1 MPFVGPLL
9 EEGTCGIL
17 RAHRGSIPGVPLY
30 HTRSK
35 DRLPLAQCCRVTPP
49 AMLGPSFPPPG
60 PPVHT
65 SPLSFPHL
73 SFSCPWLLPFDVP
86 FLFFQLFLLP
96 LFSLPFS
103 SPSFCFG
110 GPVPC
115 RPEPDPGSEGAHSCF
130 GGHRW
135 CVSLACSPGRRS
147 TGWGV
152 PQPSCA
158 PAFRPQAG
166 TSTLSHIFLFVPS
179 FQGTMVGVKHGQ
191 CRPCDVSDRALEL

>member
-17 RAHRGSIPGVPLY
+17 RAHTGSIPGVPLY

-35 DRLPLAQCCRVTPP
+35 DGLPLAQCCRVTPP
-49 AMLGPSFPPPG
+49 AMSGPSFPPPG

-86 FLFFQLFLLP
+86 FLFFQRFLLP
-96 LFSLPFS
+96 LVPLPFS

-110 GPVPC
+110 GLSPA
-115 RPEPDPGSEGAHSCF
+115 GL
-130 GGHRW
+130 
-135 CVSLACSPGRRS
+135 SLIDHNL
-147 TGWGV
+147 
-152 PQPSCA
+152 
-158 PAFRPQAG
+158 FRLQVLKRVLKK
-166 TSTLSHIFLFVPS
+166 SNSMEI
-179 FQGTMVGVKHGQ
+179 VKILG
-191 CRPCDVSDRALEL
+191 C